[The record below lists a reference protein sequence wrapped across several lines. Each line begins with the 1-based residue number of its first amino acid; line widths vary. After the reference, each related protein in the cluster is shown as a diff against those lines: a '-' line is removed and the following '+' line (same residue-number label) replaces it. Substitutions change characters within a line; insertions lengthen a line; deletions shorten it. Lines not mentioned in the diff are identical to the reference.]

1 MLCIVSF
8 FILLVLS
15 IFSAPKRKLLKQSWS
30 CVTRRVTFRACDAS
44 FAHDIRTKVLA
55 PVALK
60 VPRLV
65 RPLSGLITLA
75 AWVTIIS
82 LVSMMYIVLR
92 GGLNLIAYGTCDRA
106 EPEACLLTGQEAC
119 GIPSDDPG
127 FLELIFQ
134 GNVVGAFR
142 QEITSMGDTLQT
154 IGTRFRHW
162 DAAEFAPEFAS
173 FKGGYREGLPV
184 VMEILDPGCI
194 FCARLAE
201 NIAESGIA
209 ETTNVTYLLY
219 PILREGE
226 PEFPHSY
233 LIAQYLTAIRIFEHG
248 TPAANNPTDW
258 ALLYK
263 MFSENEPQRG
273 VNWQVWFNAV
283 ATPEQA
289 LEQLHTWLTD
299 LGYSETDIARVSSLA
314 ASEQVA
320 QILTESRYTVDHRIR
335 TITIPTLIADGSIH
349 RGLVSVEQL
358 RRMG

>member
-8 FILLVLS
+8 FILLILS

-44 FAHDIRTKVLA
+44 FAHDIRTKALA

-60 VPRLV
+60 APRLV
-65 RPLSGLITLA
+65 RPLSGLITIA

-82 LVSMMYIVLR
+82 LVSMVYIVLR
-92 GGLNLIAYGTCDRA
+92 GGLNLIAYGTCDKA

-119 GIPSDDPG
+119 GIPSDEPG
-127 FLELIFQ
+127 FLDHLRR
-134 GNVVGAFR
+134 GNVVGAFTH
-142 QEITSMGDTLQT
+142 EITSMGDTLRT

-162 DAAEFAPEFAS
+162 DAAEFAPEYAS

-248 TPAANNPTDW
+248 TPAADDPTDW

-263 MFSENEPQRG
+263 LFSGNEPTRG
-273 VNWQVWFNAV
+273 VNWQIWFNSV
-283 ATPEQA
+283 ATHEQA
-289 LEQLHTWLTD
+289 LGQLHTWLAE
-299 LGYSETDIARVSSLA
+299 LGFLDADIAQVSTLA
-314 ASEQVA
+314 ASDQVA
-320 QILTESRYTVDHRIR
+320 QILNESRYTVDHRIR

-349 RGLVSVEQL
+349 RGLVTVDQL